1 MYARYTIQTGQF
13 KISANL
19 FVVSISYYNC
29 NNRFFKTRI
38 FNFIFFYLGVFNE
51 SVGNISDKYFLELT
65 PSSYVFGTIWPII
78 FLWTIVG
85 KIYLVVS
92 LFLPDNKSPVKIIPA
107 FTPMVSNKIRFNCS
121 ATLPALS
128 W

>member
-1 MYARYTIQTGQF
+1 MHDTLNKLVSSRFRQICLLYQFLTITAIIAF
-13 KISANL
+13 SKHAYSTL
-19 FVVSISYYNC
+19 Y
-29 NNRFFKTRI
+29 FF
-38 FNFIFFYLGVFNE
+38 FLGVFNE
-51 SVGNISDKYFLELT
+51 SLGNISDKYFLELT